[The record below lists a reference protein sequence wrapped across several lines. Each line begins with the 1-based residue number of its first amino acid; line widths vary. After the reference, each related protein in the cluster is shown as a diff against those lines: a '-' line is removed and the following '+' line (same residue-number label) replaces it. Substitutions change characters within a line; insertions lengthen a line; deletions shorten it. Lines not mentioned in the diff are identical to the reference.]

1 MPDDTGPL
9 EPDFVGHP
17 VILEQVRLGF
27 LDRRQLL
34 LHPDL
39 LLYDLVLLALLLALL
54 QLHVPLL
61 VLESQVLLLV
71 SYHVLTVTLL
81 PKFLHSVVVF
91 LEFGFNG
98 LA

>member
-39 LLYDLVLLALLLALL
+39 LLYDLVLLTLLLTLL

-81 PKFLHSVVVF
+81 PEFLHSVVV
-91 LEFGFNG
+91 LLKFGFDG